1 MDAMPSAPL
10 AGRVVLVTGVSRR
23 RGIGHAVARRLGGM
37 GAGLFVTHHR
47 AHDEAQPWGADDL
60 SAVLGSLREA
70 APRVADLAADLA
82 DPGAPEAVVEAAV
95 AAYGHVDALVCVH
108 ARSGSDGPL
117 SALDP
122 AWLDAHWQVD
132 ARSTLLLTRHFA
144 AQHDGRPGGRVV
156 WFGSGQHLGPM
167 PSEVAYTAAKG
178 ALIGALPT
186 VAAELAERGI
196 LLNAVNPGPVDTG
209 HLPPKEDFP
218 GFDVAFPLGRYGAPD
233 DAARLVAWLV
243 SDEGAWMAGQHLS
256 TEGGFRRG

>member
-1 MDAMPSAPL
+1 MSSAPL

-23 RGIGHAVARRLGGM
+23 RGIGHAVARRLGAM
-37 GAGLFVTHHR
+37 GASLFVTHHR
-47 AHDEAQPWGADDL
+47 AHDVAQPWGADDL
-60 SAVLGSLREA
+60 AEVVAALREA
-70 APRVADLAADLA
+70 APRVVDVAADLA
-82 DPGAPEAVVEAAV
+82 DPDAPAEVVAAAV

-108 ARSGSDGPL
+108 ARSGSDASL

-122 AWLDAHWQVD
+122 AWLDAHWQVN
-132 ARSTLLLTRHFA
+132 ARATLLLTRSFA

-167 PSEVAYTAAKG
+167 RSEVAYAASKG

-186 VAAELAERGI
+186 VADELVGQGI

-209 HLPPKEDFP
+209 HLPPEQDFP
-218 GFDVAFPLGRYGAPD
+218 GFEHAFPLGRYGTPD

-243 SDEGAWMAGQHLS
+243 SDEGAWMTGQYLS
-256 TEGGFRRG
+256 SEGGFRRG